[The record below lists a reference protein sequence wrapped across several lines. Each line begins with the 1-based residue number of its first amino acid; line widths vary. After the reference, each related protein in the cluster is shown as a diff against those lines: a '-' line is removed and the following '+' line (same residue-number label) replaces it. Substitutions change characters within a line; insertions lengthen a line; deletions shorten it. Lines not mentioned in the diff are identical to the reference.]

1 MHKHGTG
8 NKLNQ
13 LLSFYLFR
21 VCCGNVESI
30 NHVSVFHSSTR
41 GNIMYIEERKNIFW
55 VWSSKK
61 ASLDCMPQA
70 KLKTLSEV
78 MSLFMKPIRKGK

>member
-1 MHKHGTG
+1 
-8 NKLNQ
+8 
-13 LLSFYLFR
+13 
-21 VCCGNVESI
+21 
-30 NHVSVFHSSTR
+30 
-41 GNIMYIEERKNIFW
+41 MYIEERKNIFW